1 MDVVNKERNMSE
13 HQLRVL
19 HLENRLHCVEQLLEA
34 ERVRNFS
41 LRKLLCEMRFM
52 AKPFLL
58 KLDKIRDFK
67 E

>member
-1 MDVVNKERNMSE
+1 MSDDK
-13 HQLRVL
+13 LRIL

-41 LRKLLCEMRFM
+41 LRRLLCEIRFQ
-52 AKPFLL
+52 AKPFLM

>member
-1 MDVVNKERNMSE
+1 MSDDK
-13 HQLRVL
+13 LRIL

-41 LRKLLCEMRFM
+41 LRRLLCEVRFQLR
-52 AKPFLL
+52 PLWN

>member
-1 MDVVNKERNMSE
+1 MSDDK
-13 HQLRVL
+13 LRIL
-19 HLENRLHCVEQLLEA
+19 HLENRLRCVEQLLEA

-41 LRKLLCEMRFM
+41 LRRLLCEVRFQLR
-52 AKPFLL
+52 PLWN

>member
-1 MDVVNKERNMSE
+1 MSE
-13 HQLRVL
+13 QQLQIIQLQNKIHQLQQA
-19 HLENRLHCVEQLLEA
+19 LEY

-41 LRKLLCEMRFM
+41 LRRLLCEIRFQ
-52 AKPFLL
+52 AKPFLN